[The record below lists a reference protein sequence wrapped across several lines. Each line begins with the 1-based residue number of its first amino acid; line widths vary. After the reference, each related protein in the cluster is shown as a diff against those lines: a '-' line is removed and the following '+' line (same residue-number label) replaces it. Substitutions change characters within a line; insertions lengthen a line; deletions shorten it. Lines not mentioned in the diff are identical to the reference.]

1 MIRVVQDDLAT
12 LRVDAV
18 VRPAN
23 ANLEPVT
30 PLAFRLDEHAG
41 PEFSRLRR
49 VQAPLDVGAAVV
61 TGAGALPAEFVLHV
75 VIQSEERSI
84 ARETVRRALVS
95 AWQRA
100 GDWRLASV
108 AVPLVGMG
116 SGGISL
122 EESAALLVQTFRD
135 RSGVADFPTE
145 LKIVVER
152 SEEVSLVEAIV
163 GRPE

>member
-12 LRVDAV
+12 LHVNAV

-30 PLAFRLDEHAG
+30 PLASRLDEHAG

-61 TGAGALPAEFVLHV
+61 TGAGSLAAEFVLHV
-75 VIQSEERSI
+75 VIQSEERAV
-84 ARETVRRALVS
+84 ARETVRRALIS

-100 GDWRLASV
+100 GDWQLASV

-116 SGGISL
+116 AGGLSL
-122 EESAALLVQTFRD
+122 EESAALLIQTFRG
-135 RSGVADFPTE
+135 RSAVSEFPTE
-145 LKIVVER
+145 LNIVVER
-152 SEEVSLVEAIV
+152 SEDVSLVEAIV